1 MTLLKQ
7 YKRYYRLFREVS
19 KVVHST
25 SDLRGILD
33 LVVSRLVEGIE
44 GRGAALCVLAK
55 SSGGFTIR
63 ASCGVP
69 DCYLSLEPLPDTE
82 LRRWPESDDQI
93 HFIRDIF
100 RAPRILYPKEAWEEG
115 IRTIL
120 DVPLLID
127 GQAFGF
133 IRIYFGDQREFS
145 DDEIDF
151 IWAVAE
157 QSSCAINHDE
167 EIQSHISQY
176 NQLAT
181 KVDRMSSLGRM
192 AAGIAHEINNPLTGI
207 LLYSSNLFKKAEK
220 GPCRDGL
227 EIIMQETQ
235 RCKKIIQG
243 LLDFSREKKPQKVM
257 ANINK
262 VIEKSLAL
270 IDNEL
275 FIRRIRVVRDLD
287 YDIDGFFLDENQME
301 QVFVNLLFNSA
312 HAIGEKGKI
321 VIRSRNDRKND
332 QVVVEVEDNGC
343 GIPKESLKK
352 IFEPFFT
359 TKANGTGL
367 GLAVSYG
374 IIKNHQ
380 GGVKIFSEPG
390 VGTVITISLPVIHE
404 SENGGET
411 WQKQS

>member
-25 SDLRGILD
+25 SDIHGVLE
-33 LVVSRLVEGIE
+33 LVVSRLVQGIE
-44 GRGAALCVLAK
+44 GKGAALCVLSK
-55 SSGGFTIR
+55 SSGHFKVR
-63 ASCGVP
+63 ASHGISER
-69 DCYLSLEPLPDTE
+69 YLALEPLAGTE
-82 LRRWPESDDQI
+82 LLRWPESDEKI

-100 RAPRILYPKEAWEEG
+100 RAPRVKYPKEAWEEG
-115 IRTIL
+115 IRMIL
-120 DVPLLID
+120 DVPLIID
-127 GQAFGF
+127 GQVFGF
-133 IRIYFGDQREFS
+133 IRLYFEDEREFS
-145 DDEIDF
+145 EDEIDF

-176 NQLAT
+176 QELAT

-220 GPCRDGL
+220 GACRDGL

-243 LLDFSREKKPQKVM
+243 LLDFSREQKPQKVF

-262 VIEKSLAL
+262 VIEVSLAL
-270 IDNEL
+270 MENEL
-275 FIRRIRVVRDLD
+275 FIRRIKVIRDLD
-287 YDIDGFFLDENQME
+287 YDIDSFYLDDNQME
-301 QVFVNLLFNSA
+301 QVFINLFFNAA

-321 VIRSRNDRKND
+321 IIRSRMDTAKN
-332 QVVVEVEDNGC
+332 QVIVEVEDTGC
-343 GIPKESLKK
+343 GIPKDNLKK
-352 IFEPFFT
+352 IFEPFYT
-359 TKANGTGL
+359 TKSNGTGL

-374 IIKNHQ
+374 IVRNHQ
-380 GGVKIFSEPG
+380 GTVKIFSEPD
-390 VGTVITISLPVIHE
+390 VGTVITLALPVLDHADD
-404 SENGGET
+404 GE
-411 WQKQS
+411 